1 MTEQNPLFPKEP
13 LSEAQL
19 RDLAMKREQG
29 TIDRIKAGLRSV
41 RSFVEILN
49 NARAC
54 GYPSPLPS
62 CPRMRVSFPPLVM
75 PDPDRASRAISP
87 YFVGASMIIKAELF
101 ILDPRFRKDDHRG

>member
-19 RDLAMKREQG
+19 RDLALKREQG
-29 TIDRIKAGLRSV
+29 TIDRIKAGSRSV

-62 CPRMRVSFPPLVM
+62 CPRMRVS
-75 PDPDRASRAISP
+75 RAKSP
-87 YFVGASMIIKAELF
+87 YFCEVSRVGKAELF
-101 ILDPRFRKDDHRG
+101 FLDPRMRKDDHRG

>member
-19 RDLAMKREQG
+19 RDLALKREQG
-29 TIDRIKAGLRSV
+29 TIDRIKAGSRSV

-62 CPRMRVSFPPLVM
+62 CPRMRVS
-75 PDPDRASRAISP
+75 RAKSP
-87 YFVGASMIIKAELF
+87 YFSGASTVIKAAFMLPGCS
-101 ILDPRFRKDDHRG
+101 LSQA